1 MAASVKDMR
10 KEIDVRKQGK
20 IDITIESFGKVIVI
34 MPNWK
39 RQGEI

>member
-1 MAASVKDMR
+1 MVASVKDLR
-10 KEIDVRKQGK
+10 KEIDVRKQRK
-20 IDITIESFGKVIVI
+20 IDITIESFGKIVI